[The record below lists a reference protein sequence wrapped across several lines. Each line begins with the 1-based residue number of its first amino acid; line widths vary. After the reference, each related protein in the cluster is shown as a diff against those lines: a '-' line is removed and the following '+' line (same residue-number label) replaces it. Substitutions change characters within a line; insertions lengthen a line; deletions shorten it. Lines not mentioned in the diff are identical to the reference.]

1 MILHRPGHGAPLAD
15 FGIQIPAAPDRIAKI
30 LEAIRKDPVLG
41 PIENRWLIGDDGSAL
56 TRTDLGRA
64 HSSEYVA
71 RLFSDDI
78 EKILTEVY
86 ELVDASGNYHRYD
99 PRTAKHPLRELFD
112 RSLRAQAGTYQCC
125 RVAAER
131 GFCFYLGGG
140 GHHAHRDF
148 GHGFCVI
155 NDIVIPLR
163 RMQAEG
169 RIKTAWV
176 IDVDAHKGDGVAAIT
191 EGDTSIVTLS
201 AHMAHGWPLD
211 LPEYR
216 EDGSRHPSY
225 IPSDIDIPIEH
236 GEEKDY
242 CSRLREGLERLTDFA
257 EADFALVELG
267 ADPYER
273 DALPSTAPLTLSLD
287 QMLER
292 DLLIYDFL
300 KRRKIPTAYLMSG
313 GYGEHSW
320 EPYPPFLTHALKD
333 RLGL

>member
-1 MILHRPGHGAPLAD
+1 MILYRPGHGAPLAD

-30 LEAIRKDPVLG
+30 LDALRKDPLLG
-41 PIENRWLIGDDGSAL
+41 PLEEQWLIGDDGSAL
-56 TRTDLGRA
+56 TRTDLERV

-78 EKILTEVY
+78 DKILIEVY
-86 ELVDASGNYHRYD
+86 ELIDSDGNYHRYN
-99 PRTAKHPLRELFD
+99 PASAKRPLREMFD
-112 RSLRAQAGTYQCC
+112 RTLRAQAGTYQCC
-125 RVAAER
+125 RVAAEG
-131 GFCFYLGGG
+131 GFCFFLGGG

-148 GHGFCVI
+148 GHGFCVV

-163 RMQAEG
+163 RMQAER

-191 EGDTSIVTLS
+191 EGDASIVTLS

-225 IPSDIDIPIEH
+225 IPSDIDIPIER
-236 GEEKDY
+236 GEEAVY
-242 CSRLREGLERLTDFA
+242 CDRLREGLERLADFA

-267 ADPYER
+267 ADPYEK
-273 DALPSTAPLTLSLD
+273 DALPSTKPLQLTLE

-300 KRRKIPTAYLMSG
+300 KRRKIPAAYLMSG

-320 EPYPPFLTHALKD
+320 EPYPPFLKHALKD